1 MLQFISSLFLM
12 NKMMLTITKQYKP
25 LAAVDYTSGNW

>member
-1 MLQFISSLFLM
+1 M